1 MFHLS
6 CRHADKINLLPYR
19 IPLAKNIY
27 RLHSIMV
34 MVPVRAVRKGGTN
47 RMIRDGQGGTFQ
59 CVYGAAGDVSN
70 PVLV

>member
-19 IPLAKNIY
+19 IPLAKIY
-27 RLHSIMV
+27 IGYILLREESGSD
-34 MVPVRAVRKGGTN
+34 PPEGPWGEGD
-47 RMIRDGQGGTFQ
+47 DGRTFQ